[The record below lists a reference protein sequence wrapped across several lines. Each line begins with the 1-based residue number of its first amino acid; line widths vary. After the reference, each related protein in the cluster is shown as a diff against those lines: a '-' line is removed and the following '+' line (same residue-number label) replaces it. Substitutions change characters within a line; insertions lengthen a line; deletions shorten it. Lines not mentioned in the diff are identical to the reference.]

1 MILNQMKSRDCS
13 PLNKGTLR
21 FANVEYGTI
30 VRYGDGNIA
39 GVFPT
44 EQEAYE
50 YFDLPVARKMV
61 MEELANGQQN

>member
-13 PLNKGTLR
+13 PSNKGTLR

-50 YFDLPVARKMV
+50 YFDLDETEDCHETV
-61 MEELANGQQN
+61 

>member
-13 PLNKGTLR
+13 PSNKGTLR

-44 EQEAYE
+44 EAYE
-50 YFDLPVARKMV
+50 YFDLDETEDCHETV
-61 MEELANGQQN
+61 

>member
-1 MILNQMKSRDCS
+1 MILNQMKIKDCT

-21 FANVEYGTI
+21 FTNVEYGTI
-30 VRYGDGNIA
+30 VRYGDGSIA

-50 YFDLPVARKMV
+50 YFD
-61 MEELANGQQN
+61 